1 MGRVLVADDNP
12 AVRDALELLLTGE
25 GHSVLLAEDGPSTLE
40 MVQAQRPDVL
50 LLDIEMPGMGGFEVL
65 GKIREDPLIMTTPVI
80 IVSVRGKGSDRDR
93 ADELDATD
101 YILKPWQDGEIE
113 MRVKFALMAAEKTAN
128 LMGLKPGESGQPND
142 PSMLPE
148 TPPKPS
154 APLPDPLTKP
164 LPEPPAEPPAQGY
177 EQPIAPGQV
186 QTDNAPPPQW
196 AGASTILTAGGPASA
211 QQVSATPPQATAP
224 TGQAA
229 PGSAQVTA
237 DAPLVLVVEDEE
249 YARFPLVDCMQRAGF
264 RTIEASDGAKV
275 EGIVLEHQP
284 DVILLDITLP
294 RLDGLQVLRQIKGN
308 PKTRRASVIMVTG
321 NVDRSIIEACMSVG
335 ARDFVPKPW
344 HGGDMQHRVRRA
356 IKSSQAIAAQ
366 VERAVA
372 RVNARRRR

>member
-25 GHSVLLAEDGPSTLE
+25 GHTVLLAEDGPSTLE
-40 MVQAQRPDVL
+40 TVQAQRPDVL

-65 GKIREDPLIMTTPVI
+65 AKIREDPLIMTTPTI

-113 MRVKFALMAAEKTAN
+113 MRVKFALMAVERTAS
-128 LMGLKPGESGQPND
+128 LMGLKPGESWQPA
-142 PSMLPE
+142 PSMPGE
-148 TPPKPS
+148 T
-154 APLPDPLTKP
+154 LG
-164 LPEPPAEPPAQGY
+164 EPPAEPPGQDYGRS
-177 EQPIAPGQV
+177 IAPGQV

-196 AGASTILTAGGPASA
+196 AGATTFSTAGGAASA
-211 QQVSATPPQATAP
+211 HQVPAAPPQAASNPAQLRPDAP
-224 TGQAA
+224 SQ
-229 PGSAQVTA
+229 PDLS
-237 DAPLVLVVEDEE
+237 DAPLILVAEDEE

-264 RTIEASDGAKV
+264 RTIEAMDGAKV
-275 EGIVLEHQP
+275 EGVVLEHQP

-321 NVDRSIIEACMSVG
+321 NVERSIIEACMTVG

-356 IKSSQAIAAQ
+356 IKSARAIAAQ
-366 VERAVA
+366 ADRAVA
-372 RVNARRRR
+372 RVRARQRR